1 MRFTFIAKHRDIW
14 PVSWIADDVVHEGS
28 YSPEERDHAERGRNA
43 IVSAIFEAN
52 GEEGWAAKLEMAADP
67 LCEHFKDR
75 ILAVAEEHWAGEVD
89 AVALDDAQAV
99 ALDKTGE
106 APPATNEAMF
116 AIMVDRLDDID
127 DLLLRDVSPREAWAG
142 IAEERVMRREIARE
156 LGHSANGL
164 YKIDQEAAT
173 VDEKET
179 DVRLR
184 STISTHEAIIELKLA
199 DRRTARDLR
208 DKVSLIS
215 TDEHRGYMRLKDSYP
230 HGVVRHGRG
239 EYVAGAIHTNTIEG
253 FWSIS
258 KRGVVGT
265 FHKVSAKYLP
275 LYVAGFEFRYNNRLN
290 DDIFGAAI
298 SAC

>member
-1 MRFTFIAKHRDIW
+1 ML
-14 PVSWIADDVVHEGS
+14 WIADDVVHEGS
-28 YSPEERDHAERGRNA
+28 YSPDERDHAERGRNA

-52 GEEGWAAKLEMAADP
+52 GEEGWTAKLEMAADP

-116 AIMVDRLDDID
+116 AIMMDRLHDID
-127 DLLLRDVSPREAWAG
+127 DLLLRDVSPRETWAG
-142 IAEERVMRREIARE
+142 IADERVMRREIARE
-156 LGHSANGL
+156 LSHSANGL

-173 VDEKET
+173 ADEKET

-199 DRRTARDLR
+199 DARTARDLR
-208 DKVSLIS
+208 DTVRDQLVTKYMAAETSRSGRLLITLAKDRQWDHPDGGSRIGLEDLVSLLRAEAALIVAS
-215 TDEHRGYMRLKDSYP
+215 LGDTLRLHVHALDLRPRLPTETK
-230 HGVVRHGRG
+230 R
-239 EYVAGAIHTNTIEG
+239 
-253 FWSIS
+253 S
-258 KRGVVGT
+258 KA
-265 FHKVSAKYLP
+265 SP
-275 LYVAGFEFRYNNRLN
+275 
-290 DDIFGAAI
+290 
-298 SAC
+298 S